1 MKIIIQSRQEFRF
14 GGCSDRFVFVS
25 YLSLDLLP
33 VGLQLVPGLGSDAN
47 VPVQEIRWS
56 ATFSLMMYQLT
67 TPQVTVYQ
75 ENASDLKLKSSN
87 LIFVPVGLLKM
98 LQALVR
104 LAAERIVRSGT
115 RQTSKHYCHLR
126 HLFSLLTT
134 QRRSMATCLTD
145 LNRRYSS

>member
-47 VPVQEIRWS
+47 VPGQEIRWS

-67 TPQVTVYQ
+67 AVDRVSTKCFRLEVEVIEFDFRPCWPPEDASSARTPRGGAHSPICNQ
-75 ENASDLKLKSSN
+75 SSK
-87 LIFVPVGLLKM
+87 VKTLL
-98 LQALVR
+98 AL
-104 LAAERIVRSGT
+104 AT
-115 RQTSKHYCHLR
+115 P
-126 HLFSLLTT
+126 FLLTT
-134 QRRSMATCLTD
+134 QLLT
-145 LNRRYSS
+145 